1 MHINQIFE
9 NNKEWIAKRI
19 AHNNRFFDDLSMPQC
34 PRMLYRGCSDSR
46 VSAEELMGLAPGEVF
61 VHRNIANL
69 VVNTDISMMST
80 INFAVEHLNVQDI
93 VVCGHYGC
101 GGIGAAMQSADYGI
115 LNPWLRNIRDVYRLH
130 KEELNSIKDE
140 QMRYERLAELN
151 VLEQSIN
158 VLKTPEVQRAVIA
171 NRLNV
176 HGWMFDIC
184 TGRLIDLEIEARE
197 ILENIMQIYKIV

>member
-19 AHNNRFFDDLSMPQC
+19 ANDNLFFENLSMPQR
-34 PRMLYRGCSDSR
+34 PKMLYIGCSDSR

-80 INFAVEHLNVQDI
+80 INYAVEHLNVQDI

-101 GGIGAAMQSADYGI
+101 GGIRAAMQSADYGI
-115 LNPWLRNIRDVYRLH
+115 LNPWLRCIRDVYRLH
-130 KEELNSIKDE
+130 KEELSSIQDE
-140 QMRYERLAELN
+140 QMRYKRLAELN

-176 HGWMFDIC
+176 HGWMFDIS
-184 TGRLIDLEIEARE
+184 TGKLIDLEIQAQK

>member
-1 MHINQIFE
+1 MHINQIFD

-19 AHNNRFFDDLSMPQC
+19 ANDNRFFDDLSKPQR
-34 PRMLYRGCSDSR
+34 PKMLYIGCSDSR

-80 INFAVEHLNVQDI
+80 INFAVEHLNIQDI

-101 GGIGAAMQSADYGI
+101 GGIRAAMQSADYGI

-130 KEELNSIKDE
+130 SQELSSIQDE
-140 QMRYERLAELN
+140 QMQYKRLAELN

-171 NRLNV
+171 NQLNV
-176 HGWMFDIC
+176 HGWMFDIS
-184 TGRLIDLEIEARE
+184 TGRLTDLEIEARE
-197 ILENIMQIYKIV
+197 ILKNIMQIYKIV

>member
-1 MHINQIFE
+1 MHINQIFD

-19 AHNNRFFDDLSMPQC
+19 SNDNRFFDDLSKPQR
-34 PRMLYRGCSDSR
+34 PKMLYIGCSDSR

-80 INFAVEHLNVQDI
+80 INYAMEHLNVQDI

-101 GGIGAAMQSADYGI
+101 GGIRAAMQSADYGI
-115 LNPWLRNIRDVYRLH
+115 LNPWLRSIRDVYRLH
-130 KEELNSIKDE
+130 KEELSSIQDE
-140 QMRYERLAELN
+140 QMRYKRLAELN

-176 HGWMFDIC
+176 HGWMFDIS
-184 TGRLIDLEIEARE
+184 TGKLIDLEIQARK

>member
-1 MHINQIFE
+1 MHINQIFD
-9 NNKEWIAKRI
+9 NNKEWIARRI
-19 AHNNRFFDDLSMPQC
+19 ANDNRFFENLSMPQR
-34 PRMLYRGCSDSR
+34 PKMLYIGCSDSR

-80 INFAVEHLNVQDI
+80 INYAVEHLKVQDI

-101 GGIGAAMQSADYGI
+101 GGIRAAMQSADYGI
-115 LNPWLRNIRDVYRLH
+115 LNPWLRSIRDVYRLH
-130 KEELNSIKDE
+130 KEELSSIQDE
-140 QMRYERLAELN
+140 QMRYKRLAELN

-176 HGWMFDIC
+176 HGWMFDIN
-184 TGRLIDLEIEARE
+184 TGKLIDLEIQARK